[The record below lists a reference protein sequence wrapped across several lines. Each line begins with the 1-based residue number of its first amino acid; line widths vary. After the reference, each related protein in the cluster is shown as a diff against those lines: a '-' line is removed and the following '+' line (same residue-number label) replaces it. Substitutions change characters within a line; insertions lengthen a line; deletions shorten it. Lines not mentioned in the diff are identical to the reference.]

1 MSKAKSTSEHIDGV
15 NGRTMRWKW
24 THGPTQGETHEHI
37 FHDDGT
43 VEWHAAGEAPQ
54 GKAAERPEY
63 AAVKVADR
71 VYAVSYLAPSG
82 FTLTTVLNFQ
92 DGRLYGF
99 ASNDKTWSPVQ
110 GTFEVVA

>member
-1 MSKAKSTSEHIDGV
+1 MSKAKLNAEHIDGV

-24 THGPTQGETHEHI
+24 TEGPTQGETHEHI

-43 VEWHAAGEAPQ
+43 VEWHSAGEPTQ

-63 AAVKVADR
+63 AAVKVAER
-71 VYAVSYLAPSG
+71 IYVVSYLAPSG

-99 ASNDKTWSPVQ
+99 ASNEKTWSPVQ
-110 GTFEVVA
+110 GTFEVIA